1 MDPEAIANR
10 EKHPLSRATCHGGRD
25 HRVLTPVAR
34 LDSFNVGKGAINLAE
49 ILRPG
54 EPGRIG
60 A

>member
-10 EKHPLSRATCHGGRD
+10 EKHQLTRPAHPAGGDHG
-25 HRVLTPVAR
+25 VLQSIAR
-34 LDSFNVGKGAINLAE
+34 LDGFNVGKGAINLAE